1 MTKKK
6 KEEEEN
12 IGEKVTILDTDLE
25 KLTNDAKDFKD
36 KYLRLLAETEN
47 QRKRLAKERQDL
59 MKFAKR
65 DLVLEL
71 LNPIDHMENAL
82 GHSEQAAD
90 EIKHWA
96 IGFKMILDQ
105 FKEVLSNH
113 NVKPFDALGQVFDP
127 HLHDAVETVE
137 TTDAEQDVVVEQLLR
152 GYMMGD
158 MTLRPARVKIAKAP
172 QVKEEKQPVLGEENG
187 REEEE

>member
-6 KEEEEN
+6 EKEKET
-12 IGEKVTILDTDLE
+12 IGEKVTILDSDLE

-47 QRKRLAKERQDL
+47 QRKRLQKERGDL

-71 LNPIDHMENAL
+71 LNPIDHLENAL
-82 GHSEQAAD
+82 SHSDDAAN
-90 EIKHWA
+90 EVKHGA
-96 IGFKMILDQ
+96 VGFKMILDQ

-113 NVKPFDALGQVFDP
+113 DIKPFDALGQIFDP

-137 TTDAEQDVVVEQLLR
+137 TTEEKEDVVVEQLLR
-152 GYMMGD
+152 GYKMGD

-172 QVKEEKQPVLGEENG
+172 QVKEEEQPALGEEND
-187 REEEE
+187 R